1 MVTARVK
8 ASDRTKAC
16 QQLVPALKKKYG
28 KAPSFDHDVLNTLL
42 FGICLENTLFE
53 QAEEGLETVQRSF
66 FDYNEARVS
75 SITELQDI
83 LSDLPEADW
92 KALRI
97 RESLQFIFE
106 ERYSYE
112 IEDLKKKGLDAADKY
127 LRSISSLSSFVVNH
141 TLLEAVGAHVFPID
155 ENMYKASMWLGLLES
170 DTEFEQASDQFKSAI
185 RKADVPLT
193 YYLLKSLAN
202 DPEYIPIFAEENEEL
217 TDNAL
222 DNLQKATVRLKEVLA
237 GNVTPS
243 KPKAKPKDS
252 SASGKAAKKSSSA
265 SSSKKKASSSK
276 SSDEEEAA
284 EDKAAKKSAKKT
296 TKKKTTKKS
305 SKK

>member
-42 FGICLENTLFE
+42 FGICLENTVFE

-97 RESLQFIFE
+97 RESLQSIFE

-127 LRSISSLSSFVVNH
+127 LRGISSLSSFVVNH

-155 ENMYKASMWLGLLES
+155 ENMYKAALWLGLLES

-193 YYLLKSLAN
+193 YYLLKSLAS
-202 DPEYIPIFAEENEEL
+202 DPEYKPIFAEQNEEL
-217 TDNAL
+217 SDNAL
-222 DNLQKATVRLKEVLA
+222 DNLQKASVRLKDVLA
-237 GNVTPS
+237 GKVTPS
-243 KPKAKPKDS
+243 KPKAKSKDS
-252 SASGKAAKKSSSA
+252 SASGKATKKSSST
-265 SSSKKKASSSK
+265 SSSKKKDSSSK
-276 SSDEEEAA
+276 SSAEEEPAV
-284 EDKAAKKSAKKT
+284 DKAAKNSAKKT
-296 TKKKTTKKS
+296 TKNTTTKKS